1 MNAALG
7 VLFLALGGLTPAT
20 IADVFCDNLKQVAT
34 TLSKNTSSSPEHFS
48 TTIFGQAPDVV
59 YALALCRGD
68 VYDDS
73 VCGGCMASTFNLLLN
88 LKPPPQQ
95 QCYSAAYYYGD
106 LCTVIYSVDDIVL
119 TAPNDTT
126 VDDEPFTLWNAYSWG
141 GGGNWSIDNITG
153 DAHDVSLTVGLL
165 HQLLVKTVQAAVAAS
180 TTTTTPRRFATGMM
194 DRPMVFFTLAQC
206 TPDLSAGNCSA
217 CLNRLLGMVNSTIAL
232 RKGGQIHVIRCYI
245 RYEEYL
251 FYDSQPMVFVDPP
264 SAAAPMPAPMM
275 PTTTVKRH
283 MSRFWAIPIAVVLL
297 AAAAAAATAVLCS
310 IFCSP
315 WLRKNRKGILFTE
328 GDDELVWQGKNSE
341 FSVFDFEQ
349 LREATNNFSKEN
361 KLGHGG
367 FGEVYKGI
375 DSRTHC
381 YVAHDDYSL
390 KIRSYLLVS
399 NLASLTLG
407 YMTPEYASEGLY
419 SIKSDV
425 FSFGVLV
432 LEIICGRRNSGGHK
446 CGYFINLLGYVS
458 CKHI

>member
-275 PTTTVKRH
+275 PTTTPSPWNKTPPGPPTVHRV
-283 MSRFWAIPIAVVLL
+283 SC
-297 AAAAAAATAVLCS
+297 AAA
-310 IFCSP
+310 
-315 WLRKNRKGILFTE
+315 R
-328 GDDELVWQGKNSE
+328 
-341 FSVFDFEQ
+341 
-349 LREATNNFSKEN
+349 
-361 KLGHGG
+361 
-367 FGEVYKGI
+367 
-375 DSRTHC
+375 
-381 YVAHDDYSL
+381 
-390 KIRSYLLVS
+390 
-399 NLASLTLG
+399 
-407 YMTPEYASEGLY
+407 
-419 SIKSDV
+419 
-425 FSFGVLV
+425 
-432 LEIICGRRNSGGHK
+432 
-446 CGYFINLLGYVS
+446 LLGLAGEMEIEAYRRLFPLAFLERHLGQSIRLDGRGLSVVRLNS
-458 CKHI
+458 WHAD